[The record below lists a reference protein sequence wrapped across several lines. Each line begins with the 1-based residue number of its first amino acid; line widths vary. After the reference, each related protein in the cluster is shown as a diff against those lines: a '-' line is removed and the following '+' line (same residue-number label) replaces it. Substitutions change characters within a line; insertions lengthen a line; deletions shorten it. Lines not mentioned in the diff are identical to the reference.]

1 MGSAADIVNLLDRV
15 DDGLMQD
22 EDRMEVELRERP
34 LEQGRKLACTR
45 TPRRENIR
53 DYSKIFLTRPQARLH
68 PHATHAR
75 TAP

>member
-15 DDGLMQD
+15 DDGLVQD
-22 EDRMEVELRERP
+22 EDRMEGELRERP

-68 PHATHAR
+68 P
-75 TAP
+75 

>member
-34 LEQGRKLACTR
+34 PQQGRKPACTR

-53 DYSKIFLTRPQARLH
+53 DY
-68 PHATHAR
+68 
-75 TAP
+75 